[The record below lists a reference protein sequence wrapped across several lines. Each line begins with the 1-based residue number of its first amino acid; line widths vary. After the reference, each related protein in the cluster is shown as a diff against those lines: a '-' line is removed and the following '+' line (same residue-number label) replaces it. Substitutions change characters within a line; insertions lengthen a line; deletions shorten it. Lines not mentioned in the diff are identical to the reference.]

1 MHWVCRVFVLSSV
14 EEFLQRIYLVT
25 NISQLE
31 RISCHS
37 VFNFLIYNVSH
48 LMTSQSTCPLFQF
61 LFCVVVTMPLREFL
75 WRDTVSEMLIGST
88 LTFTKWQFLQWTVT
102 LCQLIFLLPLTCFFV
117 SLCRNII
124 NAPYRRTPG
133 TYSWTL
139 PWWSMMTC
147 PTMMRKERGQCW
159 SMTLLNMLGQS
170 FEASPLK
177 FRVRAL
183 VKLWLIITAQ
193 ELRCFF
199 KLEKICD
206 HMILTRGCNYP
217 IVLSLLNGLCVLEM
231 WCLNC

>member
-1 MHWVCRVFVLSSV
+1 MA
-14 EEFLQRIYLVT
+14 LV
-25 NISQLE
+25 
-31 RISCHS
+31 
-37 VFNFLIYNVSH
+37 
-48 LMTSQSTCPLFQF
+48 P
-61 LFCVVVTMPLREFL
+61 VTMTVYLPSPIDLFPL
-75 WRDTVSEMLIGST
+75 
-88 LTFTKWQFLQWTVT
+88 
-102 LCQLIFLLPLTCFFV
+102 

-147 PTMMRKERGQCW
+147 PTMTRKERGQCW

-193 ELRCFF
+193 ELCCFF

-206 HMILTRGCNYP
+206 HMILTRGCNDP

-231 WCLNC
+231 WCLNCYCYQEAYQKGKFSQEFDSYQRSGVTCKSRNTIHKKIICN